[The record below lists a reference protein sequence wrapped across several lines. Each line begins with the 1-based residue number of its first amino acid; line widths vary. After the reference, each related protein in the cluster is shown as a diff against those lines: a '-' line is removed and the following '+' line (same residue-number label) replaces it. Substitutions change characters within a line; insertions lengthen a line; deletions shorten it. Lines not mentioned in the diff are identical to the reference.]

1 MLESYKENISR
12 EIDFFGLSIS
22 KNASI
27 LIIGGGKAALI
38 KAKSLT
44 AKGISVTVIGEKVE
58 NDLENL
64 KE

>member
-12 EIDFFGLSIS
+12 EIDFFGISIA
-22 KNASI
+22 KNTSV

-44 AKGISVTVIGEKVE
+44 TKGINVTVIGKK
-58 NDLENL
+58 N
-64 KE
+64 